1 MIKFG
6 KSYNIQLHMEFKMS
20 EDYAIS
26 IDLALLPLPLRNK
39 YIAAIKKLNIY
50 HLLENQVLQISEKNA
65 KKLFDEV
72 SK

>member
-1 MIKFG
+1 
-6 KSYNIQLHMEFKMS
+6 MS

-50 HLLENQVLQISEKNA
+50 YLLEDQVLKISENNA
-65 KKLFDEV
+65 KKLFDEIE
-72 SK
+72 KGKK

>member
-1 MIKFG
+1 
-6 KSYNIQLHMEFKMS
+6 MS

-50 HLLENQVLQISEKNA
+50 YLLEDQVLKISENNA
-65 KKLFDEV
+65 KKLFDEIE
-72 SK
+72 KDKK

>member
-1 MIKFG
+1 
-6 KSYNIQLHMEFKMS
+6 MS
-20 EDYAIS
+20 EDYAVS

-39 YIAAIKKLNIY
+39 YIAPIKKLNVY
-50 HLLENQVLQISEKNA
+50 HLLENQVLKISEKNA